1 MSGMFD
7 GALLFNQSLSSWD
20 TGSVTNMEG
29 MFVGAT
35 SFNQSLSSW
44 DTGSVTDMGSMFED
58 ATSFNQSLSTWN
70 VSLVTDMEQMLDGTA
85 LSNANYDAT
94 LYGWDSQTLQSGVKL
109 GAIGLSV
116 TPSPSA
122 GWRARSFLTSAPR
135 SWIITDSSVN

>member
-7 GALLFNQSLSSWD
+7 GASL
-20 TGSVTNMEG
+20 
-29 MFVGAT
+29 
-35 SFNQSLSSW
+35 
-44 DTGSVTDMGSMFED
+44 
-58 ATSFNQSLSTWN
+58 FNQSLSTWN

-94 LYGWDSQTLQSGVKL
+94 LYGWDSQTLQSGVKF

-122 GWRARSFLTSAPR
+122 GSRARSLLTSAPR